1 MLVIIINQNNHCRI
15 IIIWRQRRRLWW
27 QRPRLGSSGVG
38 EGERLFLKITLFVII
53 IQIINYCVSIVV

>member
-1 MLVIIINQNNHCRI
+1 MSHHHHDHNHQRI

-38 EGERLFLKITLFVII
+38 EGERLFLKIRLFVII
-53 IQIINYCVSIVV
+53 IQMINYYVSIVV